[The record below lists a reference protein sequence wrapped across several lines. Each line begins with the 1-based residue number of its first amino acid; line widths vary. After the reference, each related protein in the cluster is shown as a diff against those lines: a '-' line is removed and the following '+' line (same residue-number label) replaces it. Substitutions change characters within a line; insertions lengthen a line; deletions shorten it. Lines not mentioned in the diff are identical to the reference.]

1 MRRSQASH
9 NLAAAPDVLTG
20 MRPFLLAA
28 LLLSACRT
36 APAPSGPELRI
47 SWEKNMLAIRGPGLP
62 GEKVD
67 VWYLEAYCR
76 SGSTDRDWKKTTI
89 PHRTEKLEE
98 APDGKLIRL
107 RCAVEG
113 GVEVSHRI
121 TAGTGEVA
129 FEVEAVNKG
138 AEYVDAV
145 WVQPCIR
152 VRDFTGANQQTYV
165 PKCFIYVDGKQ
176 TFLDKARRTEEAIYK
191 GGQVYVPAGIDRKDV
206 NPRPLSPDVPS
217 NGLMGCLSADGKTVL
232 ATAWEP
238 YQELFQGVIV
248 CIHSDFRLGGLKPG
262 ETKRA
267 RGKIYVM
274 ENDPAK
280 LLARYRSDFPEQAK

>member
-1 MRRSQASH
+1 MARPAVRHNVPALARVDIDVRVALLVLVLLPARQA
-9 NLAAAPDVLTG
+9 APAPAAPD
-20 MRPFLLAA
+20 
-28 LLLSACRT
+28 
-36 APAPSGPELRI
+36 LRI
-47 SWEKNMLAIRGPGLP
+47 SWEKNMLSIRGPGLS

-76 SGSTDRDWKKTTI
+76 SGSTDREWRKTTI
-89 PHRTEKLEE
+89 PHKTEKTEE
-98 APDGKLIRL
+98 GADGKLIRL

-113 GVEVSHRI
+113 GVEVAHEIR
-121 TAGTGEVA
+121 AGAGEVE
-129 FEVEAVNKG
+129 FKVEAVNKG

-152 VRDFTGANQQTYV
+152 VGGFTGGNQQTYV
-165 PKCFIYVDGKQ
+165 SKCFIFVEGKLA
-176 TFLDKARRTEEAIYK
+176 FLDKVRRTEEAIYK
-191 GGQVYVPAGIDRKDV
+191 GGQIYVPAGIDRKDV

-217 NGLMGCLSADGKTVL
+217 NGLMGCVSADGKWLL

-248 CIHSDFRLGGLKPG
+248 CIHSDFRLGGLRPG

-267 RGKIYVM
+267 RGRIYVM
-274 ENDPAK
+274 ENDPDK
-280 LLARYRSDFPEQAK
+280 LLARYRKDFPESPK